1 MEYTMLEL
9 KEMLNYMDAQ
19 LEDQGRIV
27 DDRLL
32 TRRRNVAQAVANL
45 EAAEELQRDMGN
57 RREGKTWGSL

>member
-1 MEYTMLEL
+1 L
-9 KEMLNYMDAQ
+9 K
-19 LEDQGRIV
+19 DQGRIV

>member
-19 LEDQGRIV
+19 LQAQGRVV

-32 TRRRNVAQAVANL
+32 SRRRNVAQAVANL

>member
-19 LEDQGRIV
+19 LQDQGRIV

-57 RREGKTWGSL
+57 RREGKTWDSL

>member
-57 RREGKTWGSL
+57 RREGKAWGSL